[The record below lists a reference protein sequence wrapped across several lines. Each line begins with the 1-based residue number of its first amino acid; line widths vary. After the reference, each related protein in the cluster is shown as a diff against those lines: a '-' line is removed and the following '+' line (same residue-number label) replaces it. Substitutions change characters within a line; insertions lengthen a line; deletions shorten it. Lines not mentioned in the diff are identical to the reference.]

1 MSVNEPR
8 HRLPDRLF
16 HWSMALLV
24 FLLVGTGFLPIIG
37 INFDWVP
44 THWVSGTLLII
55 AVLFHLW
62 RSVFVHKIGDMIPTL
77 RDFHPD
83 RIIAHEGPGK
93 YSTSQKLY
101 HAAVSTIILLL
112 LLTGGLMLAKIDTT
126 FWRRDP
132 SILTDQQWG
141 IVYVCH
147 GAAASLLLFFLIL
160 HIYFAFL
167 PEHRKLLLAMTLGQ
181 NEEKP
186 SEENEPKNP

>member
-1 MSVNEPR
+1 
-8 HRLPDRLF
+8 
-16 HWSMALLV
+16 MALLV
-24 FLLVGTGFLPIIG
+24 FLLVATGFLPIIG

-62 RSVFVHKIGDMIPTL
+62 RSVFVHKIGEMIPTL
-77 RDFHPD
+77 RDFYPD

-132 SILTDQQWG
+132 S
-141 IVYVCH
+141 
-147 GAAASLLLFFLIL
+147 
-160 HIYFAFL
+160 
-167 PEHRKLLLAMTLGQ
+167 
-181 NEEKP
+181 
-186 SEENEPKNP
+186 